1 MSDSLQS
8 LFSRCDS
15 VLVFDTETSGLSWQR
30 DEIIEFSAIRLTA
43 SGTEEVDEF
52 IRCTRSLP
60 PRIVE
65 LTGITDELLREEGI
79 GKQAFAE
86 LLAALLTPG
95 TMLAAYNAQFD
106 LLFLYSFLQKYGDAR
121 LLQDKQKL
129 DLLTVYRDRRAYPHR
144 LCNAIEQYDLQD
156 RVTNSH
162 RAIDDVRATVEV
174 LRAMGTERD
183 DLERYVD
190 LFGYSSKYG
199 ISGPRISSVRYL
211 PQGYEPCR
219 SRSRR
224 RRCMMRF
231 SSREIY
237 DCEMPSRSA
246 TSFCVFSGRPPSP
259 KRRLTIR
266 RSRSGSRARAS
277 RSSCC
282 SASSSMGRMT
292 MSPSVPSTSDSRS
305 SLPSQSVL
313 IGSSSETSAFW
324 PAILRMCM
332 RISFSMQRE
341 A

>member
-86 LLAALLTPG
+86 LLAA
-95 TMLAAYNAQFD
+95 AYNAQFD

-121 LLQDKQKL
+121 LLQDKPKL

-211 PQGYEPCR
+211 PQGYEPKAAPL
-219 SRSRR
+219 
-224 RRCMMRF
+224 
-231 SSREIY
+231 Y
-237 DCEMPSRSA
+237 A
-246 TSFCVFSGRPPSP
+246 G
-259 KRRLTIR
+259 L
-266 RSRSGSRARAS
+266 
-277 RSSCC
+277 
-282 SASSSMGRMT
+282 
-292 MSPSVPSTSDSRS
+292 
-305 SLPSQSVL
+305 
-313 IGSSSETSAFW
+313 
-324 PAILRMCM
+324 
-332 RISFSMQRE
+332 
-341 A
+341 

>member
-95 TMLAAYNAQFD
+95 TMLAAYNAHFD

-121 LLQDKQKL
+121 LLQDKPKL

-211 PQGYEPCR
+211 PQGYEPKAAPL
-219 SRSRR
+219 
-224 RRCMMRF
+224 
-231 SSREIY
+231 Y
-237 DCEMPSRSA
+237 A
-246 TSFCVFSGRPPSP
+246 G
-259 KRRLTIR
+259 L
-266 RSRSGSRARAS
+266 
-277 RSSCC
+277 
-282 SASSSMGRMT
+282 
-292 MSPSVPSTSDSRS
+292 
-305 SLPSQSVL
+305 
-313 IGSSSETSAFW
+313 
-324 PAILRMCM
+324 
-332 RISFSMQRE
+332 
-341 A
+341 